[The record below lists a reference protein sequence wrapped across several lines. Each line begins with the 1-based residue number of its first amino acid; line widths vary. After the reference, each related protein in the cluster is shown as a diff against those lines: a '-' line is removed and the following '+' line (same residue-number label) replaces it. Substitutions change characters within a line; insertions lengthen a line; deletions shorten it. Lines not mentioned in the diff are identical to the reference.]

1 MHASERRIQTFLLD
15 TNVFVAAVKH
25 PSRETGTLRFLL
37 ELIQNDDLS
46 LVGNEYWV
54 EEMLRYAE
62 EFHSETA
69 AWLIEAL
76 LNRTKLVRVGTNF
89 VSICARYM
97 PTNDPAD
104 ILHVATCLQ
113 ERAILISNDK
123 HFNRIRDE
131 RIIEVWSI
139 TRVIRSGISV
149 GQARDR
155 SKD

>member
-1 MHASERRIQTFLLD
+1 MHASERRIRTFLLD

-25 PSRETGTLRFLL
+25 PGRETGTLRFLL
-37 ELIQNDDLS
+37 ELIQCDDLS

-69 AWLIEAL
+69 SWLVGAL
-76 LNRTKLVRVGTNF
+76 LNRTQLVLVGNNF
-89 VSICARYM
+89 VSICAGYM
-97 PTNDPAD
+97 STNDPAD
-104 ILHVATCLQ
+104 ILHAATCLQ

-131 RIIEVWSI
+131 HIIEVWSI
-139 TRVIRSGISV
+139 TKAIRSGIS
-149 GQARDR
+149 ADSAKDS
-155 SKD
+155 SKG